1 MRRVSVRTVPTF
13 SAWAFPMP
21 MEPDPVTL
29 IDHEDGRGWQTED
42 GMILDE
48 QMNLMAEICY
58 LNSTLNEE
66 SGERAKTVAGRL
78 VHVETVVD
86 GIAQSAGDYR
96 DNSARMKQ

>member
-66 SGERAKTVAGRL
+66 SGERAKLLLDVWCM
-78 VHVETVVD
+78 
-86 GIAQSAGDYR
+86 S
-96 DNSARMKQ
+96 KQLSTESLKVLATTATTLRG